1 MNGNVGRKGIINC
14 ITFLLLLSPAKII
27 GQDIIPPAVPVVNI
41 SLPLAHL
48 TVTSS
53 FGWRIHPILG
63 KPDFHRG
70 VDLAAR
76 NDPVYSIMDGIVCET
91 GRHRILGNYVRIDHG
106 NIQSLYGHLSHILI
120 KASDTILAGQPIGIT
135 GSTGRTT
142 GEHLHFSITFGEK
155 YIHPLL
161 FLKAA
166 MEQQASSPPFTKN

>member
-14 ITFLLLLSPAKII
+14 ITFLLLVSPAKVI
-27 GQDIIPPAVPVVNI
+27 GQDIIPPCVPVVNI

-63 KPDFHRG
+63 KPDFHRA

-76 NDPVYSIMDGIVCET
+76 NDPVFSIMDGIIYET
-91 GRHRILGNYVRIDHG
+91 GKHHILGNYVRIDHG
-106 NIQSLYGHLSHILI
+106 NIQSLYGHLSHALVQ
-120 KASDTILAGQPIGIT
+120 AGQTILAGQPIGIT
-135 GSTGRTT
+135 GSTGRAT
-142 GEHLHFSITFGEK
+142 GEHLHFSISFGEK
-155 YIHPLL
+155 YIHPLH

-166 MEQQASSPPFTKN
+166 MEQQGSSPPFQ

>member
-1 MNGNVGRKGIINC
+1 MNRNAGRKGIINC
-14 ITFLLLLSPAKII
+14 ITFLLLLSPVKII
-27 GQDIIPPAVPVVNI
+27 AQDFTPPGVPVNI

-48 TVTSS
+48 IVTSS

-106 NIQSLYGHLSHILI
+106 NIQSLYGHLSHTFVQ
-120 KASDTILAGQPIGIT
+120 AGQTILAGQPIGIT
-135 GSTGRTT
+135 GSTGRAT
-142 GEHLHFSITFGEK
+142 GEHLHFSIRFGEK

-161 FLKAA
+161 FLKGA
-166 MEQQASSPPFTKN
+166 MEQLAPGPTTY